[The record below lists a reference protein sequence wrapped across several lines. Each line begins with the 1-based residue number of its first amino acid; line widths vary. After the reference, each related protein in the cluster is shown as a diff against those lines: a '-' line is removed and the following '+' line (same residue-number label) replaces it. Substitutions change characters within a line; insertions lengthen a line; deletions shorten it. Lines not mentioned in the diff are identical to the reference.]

1 MIKIQRQMLQR
12 IVVSLVVS
20 LGVGVVNVTASAATP
35 APSRNGV
42 GGVSDCLGWSAG
54 IQTLKNDVVDKT
66 GEASAARSPM
76 DASLVDYLERH
87 GRIANGDARTALMP
101 WTALHQS
108 AN

>member
-1 MIKIQRQMLQR
+1 MIKIQRQMLQG
-12 IVVSLVVS
+12 IVASLVVS
-20 LGVGVVNVTASAATP
+20 GVNVTVSAATP

-42 GGVSDCLGWSAG
+42 GGVSDCLVWSVG
-54 IQTLKNDVVDKT
+54 IQTSKNDVVDKT
-66 GEASAARSPM
+66 GDVSAARSPV